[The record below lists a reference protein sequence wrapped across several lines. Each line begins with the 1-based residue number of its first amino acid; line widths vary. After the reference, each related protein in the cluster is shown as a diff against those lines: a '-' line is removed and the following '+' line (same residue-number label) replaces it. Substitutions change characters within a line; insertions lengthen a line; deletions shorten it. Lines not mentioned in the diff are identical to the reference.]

1 MQNLDFIDYLNT
13 NERDIITEEKEELI
27 NGLKNSNQKKINPKY
42 FYDQKGSILFEKIT
56 KSDDYYPTKKEMEIL
71 DQKNKKIKKELPA
84 GSSIIEFGAGSNKKI
99 KKLLEILDS
108 PSEYISIDISK
119 DFLLENTKKLAKE
132 FPNLKITA
140 ISADFNHK
148 FEFQKIKSITKPKIG
163 FFPGST
169 IGNFSKTEARKTLI
183 KFRKNLESNNF
194 LVIGVDLKKD
204 KTILEKAYNDSEGI
218 TAKFNK
224 NIFKNLNNRYGFNFD
239 ENKFDHKAFFNSKK
253 SRVEMHLISKVD
265 HSVRIFDEEINF
277 ITGESIHTENSYKY
291 TYESFEILVQSAGY
305 KIQKF
310 YSDEKSFFGIFIL
323 KVKE

>member
-13 NERDIITEEKEELI
+13 NEQDTITEEKEELI

-119 DFLLENTKKLAKE
+119 DFLLENSKKLAKE

-163 FFPGST
+163 FFLVRLLE
-169 IGNFSKTEARKTLI
+169 IFQKRSKE
-183 KFRKNLESNNF
+183 
-194 LVIGVDLKKD
+194 
-204 KTILEKAYNDSEGI
+204 
-218 TAKFNK
+218 
-224 NIFKNLNNRYGFNFD
+224 NLNQ
-239 ENKFDHKAFFNSKK
+239 
-253 SRVEMHLISKVD
+253 I
-265 HSVRIFDEEINF
+265 
-277 ITGESIHTENSYKY
+277 
-291 TYESFEILVQSAGY
+291 
-305 KIQKF
+305 
-310 YSDEKSFFGIFIL
+310 
-323 KVKE
+323 

>member
-13 NERDIITEEKEELI
+13 KERDIITEEKEELI

-56 KSDDYYPTKKEMEIL
+56 KSDDYYTTKKEMEIL

-224 NIFKNLNNRYGFNFD
+224 NILKVINTKYGLNFRVNDF
-239 ENKFDHKAFFNSKK
+239 EHKAFYNVKK
-253 SRVEMHLISKVD
+253 KRIEMHLSTKKNFSQVLNKRNIKFSK
-265 HSVRIFDEEINF
+265 
-277 ITGESIHTENSYKY
+277 GETIHTENSHKY
-291 TYESFEILVQSAGY
+291 TKNNFSKLARNSGFEVVKILTD
-305 KIQKF
+305 KKN
-310 YSDEKSFFGIFIL
+310 FFGVFL
-323 KVKE
+323 

>member
-13 NERDIITEEKEELI
+13 NERDTITEEKEELI

-119 DFLLENTKKLAKE
+119 DFLLENSKKLAKE

-183 KFRKNLESNNF
+183 KFRKNLESNNY

-218 TAKFNK
+218 TAEFNK
-224 NIFKNLNNRYGFNFD
+224 NIFKNLNNKYGFNFD
-239 ENKFDHKAFFNSKK
+239 EKKFEHKAFFNSKK

-291 TYESFEILVQSAGY
+291 TYESFEVLVQSAGY

-323 KVKE
+323 KVKK

>member
-13 NERDIITEEKEELI
+13 NERDTITEEKEELI

-119 DFLLENTKKLAKE
+119 DFLLENSKKLAQE

-183 KFRKNLESNNF
+183 KFRKNLESNNY

-218 TAKFNK
+218 TAEFNK
-224 NIFKNLNNRYGFNFD
+224 NIIQNLNNKYGFNFD
-239 ENKFDHKAFFNSKK
+239 AKKFEHKAFFNSKK

-265 HSVRIFDEEINF
+265 HSVKIFDEEINF

-291 TYESFEILVQSAGY
+291 TYESFEVLVESAGY

-323 KVKE
+323 KVKK